1 MRNHAP
7 SVFTPQGP
15 FCDGFVS
22 ALVCAGLRHGGG
34 VVRLG
39 APHSPEHGERRVR
52 EAAQIVAERGRLE
65 PLAEWDERHL
75 LEPAQ
80 LDLVTGFLLRGEVRG
95 LQPLIAQLISRVW
108 PS

>member
-1 MRNHAP
+1 MP
-7 SVFTPQGP
+7 S
-15 FCDGFVS
+15 
-22 ALVCAGLRHGGG
+22 RHGGG

-75 LEPAQ
+75 LERAQ
-80 LDLVTGFLLRGEVRG
+80 LDLVTDFLLGGEVRG
-95 LQPLIAQLISRVW
+95 LQPLIAQLLEGGIGWTPPRLRGHPVGAQRQVRERARDR
-108 PS
+108 